1 MSSII
6 AFAFVVTLFVTLSSG
21 APIYILLV
29 SLFFYYLIYYLT
41 SKKVEENKKLVIKS
55 NNSKQ
60 KDDIFFSEK
69 NNSIFSQNKFPML
82 IVNKSFTIESSNM
95 AFNSFIGKDAKGMNL
110 SLCLRS
116 NELNDA
122 LSNTFV
128 NQRIGDINFIIYDQ
142 VHKYIQSQVFP
153 IKIKNETHALIILID
168 ETSEKVSQKVKSDFV
183 SNVSHELK
191 TPLTAIIGFIETI
204 NGPAKDDSIKK
215 EKFLKIIQSEA
226 ERMQR
231 LVNDTLS
238 LTRVEE
244 SQYQTPNEKV
254 DLWLC
259 ASSAIDSVRSLA
271 DKKRIKISFNEE
283 YKAGVLYVRGNQDQ
297 ITEIFENLLDN
308 AITYSSEDTRIKI
321 MFFNKEKTIKF
332 KVLDQGC
339 GIQKDDIVRVSER
352 FFRSKTANKY
362 KKNSSGLGLS
372 IVKHI
377 VKRHAGNLYI
387 DSEEGVGS
395 TFSID
400 LPKFG
405 INS

>member
-6 AFAFVVTLFVTLSSG
+6 AFAFIVTLLVTLSSG

-41 SKKVEENKKLVIKS
+41 SKKVKENKKLVIKL

-60 KDDIFFSEK
+60 ENDIFFSEK
-69 NNSIFSQNKFPML
+69 NNSIFTQNKFPML

-153 IKIKNETHALIILID
+153 IKIKNETYALIILID

-297 ITEIFENLLDN
+297 IT
-308 AITYSSEDTRIKI
+308 
-321 MFFNKEKTIKF
+321 
-332 KVLDQGC
+332 
-339 GIQKDDIVRVSER
+339 
-352 FFRSKTANKY
+352 
-362 KKNSSGLGLS
+362 
-372 IVKHI
+372 
-377 VKRHAGNLYI
+377 
-387 DSEEGVGS
+387 
-395 TFSID
+395 
-400 LPKFG
+400 
-405 INS
+405 